1 MKRKSLKDPARNLAK
16 VNDAAIRLGH
26 QPPFTDREVICLLK
40 SLHEEKV
47 GQTTADN
54 YRLAISWWHQISG
67 HPDPCGKQTARLCD
81 AIHRDLPN
89 TGNPARRPF
98 TSEEAEAILRLCRSK
113 SMVPGDVWDRNGTIF
128 ALDLSTALRIEDLL
142 GLRHEHLRWQE
153 YPTRL
158 SVYIT
163 DGKTD
168 KFSVGKWTTD
178 FMQSPHN
185 INDGLRRLK
194 MFVASS
200 RNTTGFIFRSQ
211 GEEHDPNSHV
221 SYDTM
226 RRTLL
231 NLAGKIGIVDLSV
244 IGWHSCRKTKACLT
258 FQETGKE
265 EAVREVLGHAKK
277 SANYKKYLNRPV
289 GAK

>member
-1 MKRKSLKDPARNLAK
+1 
-16 VNDAAIRLGH
+16 
-26 QPPFTDREVICLLK
+26 
-40 SLHEEKV
+40 
-47 GQTTADN
+47 
-54 YRLAISWWHQISG
+54 
-67 HPDPCGKQTARLCD
+67 
-81 AIHRDLPN
+81 
-89 TGNPARRPF
+89 
-98 TSEEAEAILRLCRSK
+98 
-113 SMVPGDVWDRNGTIF
+113 MVPGDVWDRNGTIF

-200 RNTTGFIFRSQ
+200 GKTTGFIFRSQ

-231 NLAGKIGIVDLSV
+231 NLAGKIGIVDLTV